1 MGEIVIKVPGDVREE
16 IELDEE
22 RFDEA
27 LKRVGNLLFLIYY
40 YPKLKHS
47 LEVEETTEEEMHLQ
61 GD

>member
-16 IELDEE
+16 IELEEE

-27 LKRVGNLLFLIYY
+27 LKRVGNLLFLIYH

-47 LEVEETTEEEMHLQ
+47 LEV
-61 GD
+61 

>member
-1 MGEIVIKVPGDVREE
+1 MGEIVIRVPWDVREE
-16 IELDEE
+16 IELEEE

-27 LKRVGNLLFLIYY
+27 LKRVGNLLFLIYH